1 MKEKLTEYDITV
13 ITDCLHGSLR
23 LEDNNRLWKFS
34 EQQRKQTLIKIYE
47 IMSSTP
53 SQVQE

>member
-1 MKEKLTEYDITV
+1 MKQKLTEYDMLV
-13 ITDCLHGSLR
+13 IADCLHGSLR
-23 LEDNNRLWKFS
+23 IADGAGIWKFPV
-34 EQQRKQTLIKIYE
+34 QQRQAILEKLYE